1 MQRTKKCVWGGG
13 DVPGGPPPARN
24 AVGRLTAWARAGA
37 RDARPYQCRGHSIVR
52 HAGAIVR
59 HIGAIVYQ
67 SQPTWEIRADVPRR
81 GWRGYIARQGSVHA
95 REL

>member
-1 MQRTKKCVWGGG
+1 MVGA
-13 DVPGGPPPARN
+13 DVPGGPTPARN

-37 RDARPYQCRGHSIVR
+37 RDARPYQCRCHSIVH
-52 HAGAIVR
+52 HAGAIVC
-59 HIGAIVYQ
+59 HIGAIVHQ

-81 GWRGYIARQGSVHA
+81 GRRGYIARRGSVHV